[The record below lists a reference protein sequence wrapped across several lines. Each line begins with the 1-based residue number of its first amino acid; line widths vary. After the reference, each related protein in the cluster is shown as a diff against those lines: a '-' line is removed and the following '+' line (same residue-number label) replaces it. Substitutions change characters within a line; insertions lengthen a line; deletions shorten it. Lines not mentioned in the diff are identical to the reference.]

1 MWLVT
6 LTLVAAVVRLP
17 DPALT
22 IPSRVRPT
30 DPAARALVADGIARS
45 PTMAALVADLNR
57 RDLVIYVETGPDDA
71 RTGSL
76 QILSRADAT
85 TYVHVRVNPDRPFDA
100 RIAAL
105 AHELTHALEIA
116 RSRPV
121 ATDTELAAMYR
132 RVGYTCGKAAETGE
146 AVLVERR
153 VLADLVRQRPAR

>member
-6 LTLVAAVVRLP
+6 LTLFAAVVRLP

-30 DPAARALVADGIARS
+30 DPATRALVADGIARS

-85 TYVHVRVNPDRPFDA
+85 TYVD
-100 RIAAL
+100 
-105 AHELTHALEIA
+105 THL
-116 RSRPV
+116 
-121 ATDTELAAMYR
+121 R
-132 RVGYTCGKAAETGE
+132 RTLLRFMTCGS
-146 AVLVERR
+146 VESR
-153 VLADLVRQRPAR
+153 LLP